1 MDRIDAIKAY
11 KVRAEQQE
19 AEKEY
24 VEMKKREDLAL
35 KIRSFDDRITKLIE
49 TANAC
54 LENGIEIN
62 AERNMGY
69 IRSYDTWERG
79 TFCTNSVTH
88 RIGFV
93 WTVRNNRF
101 IGRIEEMGIDG
112 GGANG
117 EHYLRTDG
125 KVVKDELIKPPQT
138 YQMQRFVDT
147 FDDFEKAFYDYIDKI
162 VGR

>member
-1 MDRIDAIKAY
+1 MNRIQAIKEY
-11 KVRAEQQE
+11 KVRTEQK
-19 AEKEY
+19 EKEK
-24 VEMKKREDLAL
+24 VETENTKREKLAS
-35 KIRSFDDRITKLIE
+35 KIKSLGDRIEKLID

-62 AERNMGY
+62 ATRNNGHWQC
-69 IRSYDTWERG
+69 DDKWERG
-79 TFCTNSVTH
+79 TFCTNCTTH
-88 RIGFV
+88 KIGFV
-93 WTVRNNRF
+93 WTFKDHKF
-101 IGRIEEMGIDG
+101 IGKIEEMGIDG

-125 KVVKDELIKPPQT
+125 TVVKDRLPKLPQA

-162 VGR
+162 VG